1 MTFLLWN
8 KVKRIPKCL
17 SELQGISFSTATERV
32 SENGRALLAAVPE
45 EKFVSIY
52 FALAANPQESKR
64 CAGASQQRLR
74 QMMYFCPGCFDL

>member
-1 MTFLLWN
+1 
-8 KVKRIPKCL
+8 
-17 SELQGISFSTATERV
+17 V
-32 SENGRALLAAVPE
+32 SKNGRALLAAVPE

-64 CAGASQQRLR
+64 RAGANQRRLR